1 MARRKNRKIDL
12 EQEIQRL
19 ERELEHANRQIHD
32 TQSSRVSDSQDY
44 TNAEK
49 EKPRGKERPRVTVS
63 LPPQEHYDGHQRPWE
78 SFIFSFRSMAATCEW
93 DEREQR
99 FRLLACLRGDA
110 ADFVFQQLS
119 AEVVNDLDQLI
130 VALEGRFAARK
141 TPSAFVSQLEAR
153 RLGAKETIAEYAADI
168 RRLTTFGYPT
178 ADHATLEMIATRHFL
193 RGLGDNSMSMTI
205 GLQEPKT
212 LQEAREIAER
222 FHHLREET
230 IRNNPRSV
238 RAVSSS
244 ESNVVNDEKLVSL
257 ERRLLSNIDNKITQL
272 SEDIRKQL
280 QHGGRESRTG
290 QGQWRGRPQARSS
303 PIRCFECRE
312 EGHIARNCP
321 LRRYYYEHDS
331 AQYPPPHGPGPS
343 WEPNHPQG
351 MPNCPPQQQW
361 QPPPMQ
367 QQVPQPRPPQAQQQ
381 EQRHPPPPTGHTSGN

>member
-1 MARRKNRKIDL
+1 MARRKLRKAEM
-12 EQEIQRL
+12 EQEIKRL
-19 ERELEHANRQIHD
+19 ERELEEVNQQIPHD
-32 TQSSRVSDSQDY
+32 YEHDRHRTEE
-44 TNAEK
+44 NNK
-49 EKPRGKERPRVTVS
+49 GRGTRAAPTRVTVS
-63 LPPQEHYDGHQRPWE
+63 LPPQEHYDGQGRPWE
-78 SFIFSFRSMAATCEW
+78 GFIFSFRSLAEACQW

-141 TPSAFVSQLEAR
+141 TPSAFVSHLEAR
-153 RLGAKETIAEYAADI
+153 RLGAKETISEYAADI

-205 GLQEPKT
+205 GMQEPKT
-212 LQEAREIAER
+212 LREAREIAER

-238 RAVSSS
+238 RAVSSA

-343 WEPNHPQG
+343 WEPNHQG